1 MNFKHPLFFTGIIIL
16 IIEISLLIIMP
27 ASNAQEVLN
36 EVNATQDFVPYMMFA
51 LSGSFLSA
59 VLFLLSGIVFILK
72 ASIKENLPTSTTL
85 VLGFLVPV
93 VMYYGFY

>member
-1 MNFKHPLFFTGIIIL
+1 MNFKHPLFFVGIILL

-51 LSGSFLSA
+51 LTGSFLSA
-59 VLFLLSGIVFILK
+59 VLFLFSGIVFILK
-72 ASIKENLPTSTTL
+72 ASIRENIPASTAL
-85 VLGFLVPV
+85 VLAFLVPV